1 MAETNQLLKT
11 IQETKSDGLNTLME
25 SLDNLTFSQYLNHI
39 LEIKHV
45 TKAQVLSKTT
55 IQRNYGYQIFDG
67 SKVPNKDKVIQLSLR
82 LDLDLRMTNNLL
94 SLSNNGMLYPK
105 VKRDALLIYCIEN
118 KKSVYETNE
127 CLMEYKLELLINDEK
142 IITFL
147 LTTESQTPIM
157 PIKLLGIISGGT
169 DYETML

>member
-11 IQETKSDGLNTLME
+11 IQETKSDGLSTLME

-67 SKVPNKDKVIQLSLR
+67 SKVPNKDKVIQLSLGG
-82 LDLDLRMTNNLL
+82 
-94 SLSNNGMLYPK
+94 SLTLAHSQNSQMSFMYGFFF
-105 VKRDALLIYCIEN
+105 VK
-118 KKSVYETNE
+118 
-127 CLMEYKLELLINDEK
+127 
-142 IITFL
+142 FL
-147 LTTESQTPIM
+147 FLTVVCVVIV
-157 PIKLLGIISGGT
+157 I
-169 DYETML
+169 

>member
-25 SLDNLTFSQYLNHI
+25 SLDDLTFSQYLNHI

-45 TKAQVLSKTT
+45 TKAQILSKTT

-67 SKVPNKDKVIQLSLR
+67 SKVPNKDKVIQLSLG
-82 LDLDLRMTNNLL
+82 LGLDLRMTNNLL

-118 KKSVYETNE
+118 HKSVYETNE
-127 CLMEYKLELLINDEK
+127 CLMEYGLELLD
-142 IITFL
+142 
-147 LTTESQTPIM
+147 
-157 PIKLLGIISGGT
+157 
-169 DYETML
+169 

>member
-39 LEIKHV
+39 LEINHV

-55 IQRNYGYQIFDG
+55 IKRNYGYQIFDG
-67 SKVPNKDKVIQLSLR
+67 YPVPHKDKVIQLSLG
-82 LDLDLRMTNNLL
+82 LGLDLRMTNNLL

-105 VKRDALLIYCIEN
+105 VKRDALLIYCVEN
-118 KKSVYETNE
+118 HKSVYETNE
-127 CLMEYKLELLINDEK
+127 CLMEYRLELLD
-142 IITFL
+142 
-147 LTTESQTPIM
+147 
-157 PIKLLGIISGGT
+157 
-169 DYETML
+169 

>member
-1 MAETNQLLKT
+1 MTETNQLLKT

-25 SLDNLTFSQYLNHI
+25 SLDDLTFSQYLNHI

-67 SKVPNKDKVIQLSLR
+67 SKVP
-82 LDLDLRMTNNLL
+82 MTNNLL

-118 KKSVYETNE
+118 HKSVYETNE
-127 CLMEYKLELLINDEK
+127 CLMEYQLELLD
-142 IITFL
+142 
-147 LTTESQTPIM
+147 
-157 PIKLLGIISGGT
+157 
-169 DYETML
+169 

>member
-11 IQETKSDGLNTLME
+11 IQETKRDGLNTLME
-25 SLDNLTFSQYLNHI
+25 SLDDLTFSQYLNHI

-67 SKVPNKDKVIQLSLR
+67 SKIPNKDKVIQLSLALG
-82 LDLDLRMTNNLL
+82 LDLHITNNLL

-127 CLMEYKLELLINDEK
+127 CLMEYRLELLD
-142 IITFL
+142 
-147 LTTESQTPIM
+147 
-157 PIKLLGIISGGT
+157 
-169 DYETML
+169 